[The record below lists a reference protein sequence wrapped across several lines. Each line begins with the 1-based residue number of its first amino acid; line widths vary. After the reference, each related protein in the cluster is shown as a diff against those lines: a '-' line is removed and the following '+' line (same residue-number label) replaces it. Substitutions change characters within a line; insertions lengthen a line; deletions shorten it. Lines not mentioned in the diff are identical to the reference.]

1 MGAQGEAAEV
11 APSTA
16 TPAAAAA
23 AVAAASTVSA
33 QTTTTTTVTAA
44 AAVVGAPKP
53 SEGAG
58 GDDKTKIQ
66 SGMPA
71 VAVKEES
78 NVRRSSSRHCA
89 SRNQ

>member
-33 QTTTTTTVTAA
+33 QTTTTVTAA